1 MFPSIVVSLDGL
13 DPELKYSVSLEVNP
27 ADQHRYKFVN
37 SRWVFAGKGESHD
50 EGMLVFN
57 HPESPATGKH
67 WTKNKVSFKKIKLSN
82 NRNNKKGQVQCVY
95 ILY

>member
-1 MFPSIVVSLDGL
+1 MFPSIVTSVSGL
-13 DPELKYSVSLEVNP
+13 EPDCKYTISLEVNP
-27 ADQHRYKFVN
+27 ADTHRYKFVN

-57 HPESPATGKH
+57 HPESPSTGKH

-82 NRNNKKGQVQCVY
+82 NRNNKKGQVMKFDT
-95 ILY
+95 L